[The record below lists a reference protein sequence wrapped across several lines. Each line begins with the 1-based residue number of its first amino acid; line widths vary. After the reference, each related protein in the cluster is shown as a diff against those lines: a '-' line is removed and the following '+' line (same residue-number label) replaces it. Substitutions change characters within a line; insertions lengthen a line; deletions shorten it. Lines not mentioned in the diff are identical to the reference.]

1 MSLLLEALKKAEKAK
16 ADAQRRAQ
24 EGGGPDAGELRLA
37 DDAPPTTAQHV
48 TTRDELPS
56 ISGPMDIQSEDLR
69 AEPTARSGGLS
80 LQADRAASP
89 PPRGG
94 GTADPQAPQ
103 RATARKVFEA
113 KVREPNPR
121 LPFFILMGVLGA
133 FAVGTVIYFWIQL
146 RPPASLF
153 NPNPPPPQGEVP
165 VAVAPSAP
173 PSAAASGPVSGI
185 PGLPPVAQAPQALET
200 TAPPPRAATPA
211 SRPPEPRQ
219 VAEPP
224 PRRPSPAPRAAAP
237 RPRPAPAAG
246 VATSRPAPQIHPGV
260 AAGYAAYQAG
270 DLERA
275 RAEYG
280 RALRDDPANRDAL
293 LGQAAIESRSLRYD
307 AARGIYRRLLL
318 ADPRDPY
325 AHAALLALPSAQSD
339 PVTAESRL
347 KGLLAGG
354 AEEGVLHF
362 ALGNQ
367 FAQQGRWGE
376 AQRSYARAAALDPEN
391 ADYAYNLAISHE
403 HLRQPQAAL
412 EHYRRALS
420 LGLQRTSNF
429 NPSTAQA
436 RVEQLSR

>member
-16 ADAQRRAQ
+16 QDAQRRAQ
-24 EGGGPDAGELRLA
+24 EGGGTDAGELRLA
-37 DDAPPTTAQHV
+37 DDAPPAQARHV
-48 TTRDELPS
+48 VTRDELPS

-69 AEPTARSGGLS
+69 AESTARSGGLS
-80 LQADRAASP
+80 LQAERATPP

-94 GTADPQAPQ
+94 GNADPQAPQ

-121 LPFFILMGVLGA
+121 LPFFILMGALGA
-133 FAVGTVIYFWIQL
+133 FAVGTVIYFWLQL
-146 RPPASLF
+146 RPPATLF
-153 NPNPPPPQGEVP
+153 NPNPSPPQGEVP

-173 PSAAASGPVSGI
+173 PGAAASGPVSGI
-185 PGLPPVAQAPQALET
+185 PGLPPVAQAPRAPEPAT
-200 TAPPPRAATPA
+200 PPPRAATPA
-211 SRPPEPRQ
+211 SQPPLPRRI
-219 VAEPP
+219 AEPP
-224 PRRPSPAPRAAAP
+224 RSPAPAPRAAAP
-237 RPRPAPAAG
+237 RPRPAPAAS
-246 VATSRPAPQIHPGV
+246 VATSRPAPRIHPGV

-293 LGQAAIESRSLRYD
+293 LGQAAIETRALRYD

-325 AHAALLALPSAQSD
+325 AHAALLALPAAQPD
-339 PVTAESRL
+339 PVAAESRL

-367 FAQQGRWGE
+367 FAQQARWGE
-376 AQRSYARAAALDPEN
+376 AQRSYARAAAMDPEN
-391 ADYAYNLAISHE
+391 PDYAYNVAISHE

-412 EHYRRALS
+412 EHYQRALS
-420 LGLQRTSNF
+420 LGLRRTSNF
-429 NPSTAQA
+429 DPSTAQA
-436 RVEQLSR
+436 RVQQLSR

>member
-16 ADAQRRAQ
+16 EDAQRRAQ
-24 EGGGPDAGELRLA
+24 EGGGTDTGELRLA
-37 DDAPPTTAQHV
+37 DDAPPAEARHV
-48 TTRDELPS
+48 MTRDELPS
-56 ISGPMDIQSEDLR
+56 ISGPMDIQSDDLR
-69 AEPTARSGGLS
+69 AAPTARSGGLS
-80 LQADRAASP
+80 LQGERAAPP

-94 GTADPQAPQ
+94 GATDPQAPQ

-121 LPFFILMGVLGA
+121 LPFFIVMGLLGA

-146 RPPASLF
+146 RPPAPLYS
-153 NPNPPPPQGEVP
+153 PDPPAPQGELP

-173 PSAAASGPVSGI
+173 PSAAASGAVSGI
-185 PGLPPVAQAPQALET
+185 PGLPPVGQAARASEPA
-200 TAPPPRAATPA
+200 APPPRAATPA
-211 SRPPEPRQ
+211 SQPPAPRKI
-219 VAEPP
+219 AEPP
-224 PRRPSPAPRAAAP
+224 PRPAPAPRAAAP

-246 VATSRPAPQIHPGV
+246 VATSRPAARIHPGV

-280 RALRDDPANRDAL
+280 RALRDEPGNRDAL
-293 LGQAAIESRSLRYD
+293 LGQAAIETRATRYD
-307 AARGIYRRLLL
+307 AARGIYRSLLL

-325 AHAALLALPSAQSD
+325 AHAALLALPAAQSD
-339 PVTAESRL
+339 PVAAESRL

-367 FAQQGRWGE
+367 FAQQERWGE
-376 AQRSYARAAALDPEN
+376 AQRSYATAAAMDPDN
-391 ADYAYNLAISHE
+391 PDYAYNLAISHE

-420 LGLQRTSNF
+420 LGLQRTSSF
-429 NPSTAQA
+429 DPSLAQA
-436 RVEQLSR
+436 RVQQLSR

>member
-1 MSLLLEALKKAEKAK
+1 
-16 ADAQRRAQ
+16 
-24 EGGGPDAGELRLA
+24 
-37 DDAPPTTAQHV
+37 
-48 TTRDELPS
+48 
-56 ISGPMDIQSEDLR
+56 MDIQSEDLR

-80 LQADRAASP
+80 LQGERATPP

-121 LPFFILMGVLGA
+121 LPFFILMGALGA
-133 FAVGTVIYFWIQL
+133 FAVGTVIYFWLQL
-146 RPPASLF
+146 RPPAPLF

-173 PSAAASGPVSGI
+173 PGAAASGPVSGI
-185 PGLPPVAQAPQALET
+185 PGLPPIAQAPRAPEAA
-200 TAPPPRAATPA
+200 APPPRAATPA
-211 SRPPEPRQ
+211 SQPPAPRQ
-219 VAEPP
+219 IAEP

-246 VATSRPAPQIHPGV
+246 VATSRPAPRIHPGV

-280 RALRDDPANRDAL
+280 RALRDDPTNRDAL
-293 LGQAAIESRSLRYD
+293 LGQAAIETRALRHD
-307 AARGIYRRLLL
+307 AARAIYRRLLL

-325 AHAALLALPSAQSD
+325 AHAALLALPAAQPD

-354 AEEGVLHF
+354 AQEGVLHF

-376 AQRSYARAAALDPEN
+376 AQRSYARAAAMDPEN
-391 ADYAYNLAISHE
+391 PDYAYNLAISHE

-412 EHYRRALS
+412 EQYRRALS

-429 NPSTAQA
+429 DPSAAQA
-436 RVEQLSR
+436 RVQQLSR

>member
-16 ADAQRRAQ
+16 EDAQRRAQ
-24 EGGGPDAGELRLA
+24 EGGGTDAGELRLA
-37 DDAPPTTAQHV
+37 EDAPPAQARHV
-48 TTRDELPS
+48 MTRDELPS

-69 AEPTARSGGLS
+69 AEPTARSGLS
-80 LQADRAASP
+80 LQAERATPP

-94 GTADPQAPQ
+94 GPADPQAPQ

-133 FAVGTVIYFWIQL
+133 FAVGTVIYFWLQL
-146 RPPASLF
+146 RAPAPLF

-173 PSAAASGPVSGI
+173 PGAAASGPVSGI
-185 PGLPPVAQAPQALET
+185 PGLPPVAQAPRAPEPA
-200 TAPPPRAATPA
+200 APPSRAATPA
-211 SRPPEPRQ
+211 FQPPSLRQ
-219 VAEPP
+219 IAEPT
-224 PRRPSPAPRAAAP
+224 RRPASRAAAP
-237 RPRPAPAAG
+237 RPRPTPAAG
-246 VATSRPAPQIHPGV
+246 VATSRSAPRIHPGV

-293 LGQAAIESRSLRYD
+293 LGQAAIETRALRYD

-325 AHAALLALPSAQSD
+325 AHAALLALPAAQFD

-367 FAQQGRWGE
+367 FAQQARWGE

-391 ADYAYNLAISHE
+391 PDYAYNLAVSHE

-429 NPSTAQA
+429 DPSTAQA
-436 RVEQLSR
+436 RVQQLSR